1 MKSTPARWTA
11 WLAIA
16 IVIGVMVT
24 WTVYLWKFGGFRP
37 VFSAER
43 TPRLSPR
50 AMTIA
55 PGVHLLGGLKPAAA
69 YAVETSKGLVLVDSG
84 LQSDA
89 SLLKSQLATLQLDW
103 KRVRAVLLTHSHGD
117 HCGGAEHLRA
127 ELGAQIFAG
136 KGDAAVL
143 RAGKPREAFF
153 SIFFMP
159 NDEPHPTTVD
169 VELEGGETI
178 DFGDVRFR
186 ALATPGHTPGS
197 ICYLMERAGLRALFG
212 GDVISMLRGDPDS
225 PSIELR
231 PLGTYSAYLAPR
243 YRGDARTFLTSL
255 KQLRQL
261 RVPDLVLPGHPGSEE
276 EPQSP
281 VLSQHDFDSLIDRGI
296 SDLTTVLARFDA
308 DGTDFLDGS
317 PKKLLPDL
325 YYLGDFRGAA
335 IYGFSA
341 SSKFFLVDAPGGPG
355 LKDFLRTRLE
365 QLGLQPTAPA
375 AILLTSC
382 DPQATAGLPEL
393 LKDGHTRV
401 IGASAGL
408 KLLKALCPPGTIFV
422 AAEDLPSLGWF
433 AVKTIP
439 LRGRGSPATAY
450 VLSWAG
456 KTVLFSGR
464 IPIRVKDDTWADL
477 TSEISKSKE
486 SAANYLI
493 SINRLADLKPD
504 LWLPAVVSDGWNA
517 NLYDQEWQ
525 ELIAGNYRAGHAA
538 LMSAR

>member
-55 PGVHLLGGLKPAAA
+55 PGVHLLGGLKPAAV
-69 YAVETSKGLVLVDSG
+69 YAVETSEGLVLVDSG

-89 SLLKSQLATLQLDW
+89 SLLKSQLASLQLDW

-127 ELGAQIFAG
+127 ETGAKIFAG
-136 KGDAAVL
+136 RGDAAVL

-178 DFGDVRFR
+178 DFGDVRFQ

-197 ICYLMERAGLRALFG
+197 ICYLMERTGLRALFG

-225 PSIELR
+225 PSTYRPALR
-231 PLGTYSAYLAPR
+231 WVHTRPYLAPR
-243 YRGDARTFLTSL
+243 YRGDARTFLTSV
-255 KQLRQL
+255 QRLRKL
-261 RVPDLVLPGHPGSEE
+261 RVPDLVLPGHPGSEDQ
-276 EPQSP
+276 PQSP
-281 VLSQHDFDSLIDRGI
+281 CLSQHEFDSLLDRGI

-308 DGTDFLDGS
+308 DGADFLDGS
-317 PKKLLPDL
+317 PQEALARPVLSGRFPRRRSLRLLW
-325 YYLGDFRGAA
+325 
-335 IYGFSA
+335 
-341 SSKFFLVDAPGGPG
+341 LVEVLPGGCSRWAWVQGLCHDSPG
-355 LKDFLRTRLE
+355 TTRPSSS
-365 QLGLQPTAPA
+365 GPGGDSAY
-375 AILLTSC
+375 LL
-382 DPQATAGLPEL
+382 ATRRRPLDCQEFV
-393 LKDGHTRV
+393 KDGQTQV
-401 IGASAGL
+401 IAASAGL
-408 KLLKALCPPGTIFV
+408 KLLEAICPAGTIFV

-439 LRGRGSPATAY
+439 LRGHGSPATAY

-456 KTVLFSGR
+456 KTSVLFLGER
-464 IPIRVKDDTWADL
+464 IPIRVKDDTWGG
-477 TSEISKSKE
+477 S
-486 SAANYLI
+486 
-493 SINRLADLKPD
+493 
-504 LWLPAVVSDGWNA
+504 
-517 NLYDQEWQ
+517 
-525 ELIAGNYRAGHAA
+525 
-538 LMSAR
+538 